1 MKVAQKLDFFNFS
14 YYIIMYNEN
23 KKIKKEVMKNGKNNN
38 EERKK

>member
-23 KKIKKEVMKNGKNNN
+23 KK
-38 EERKK
+38 

>member
-23 KKIKKEVMKNGKNNN
+23 KKIKKGDEKW
-38 EERKK
+38 KK